1 MASTVPRLAA
11 TIGNID
17 AQRTEPVL
25 VPVAADH
32 GMQLDVEFF
41 HHLVQRIQN
50 AGLLV
55 ATAATELSATAAA
68 TVDEALVELDE
79 ALHHIQREV
88 LAMRC
93 AEKAD

>member
-1 MASTVPRLAA
+1 MASTVHRLVA
-11 TIGNID
+11 TVGATD
-17 AQRTEPVL
+17 TQRAEPVP
-25 VPVAADH
+25 VRVAADH
-32 GMQLDVEFF
+32 GTHLDVEFF
-41 HHLVQRIQN
+41 HHLVQRIQS

-55 ATAATELSATAAA
+55 ATAATELSSTAAA

-93 AEKAD
+93 RKQAG